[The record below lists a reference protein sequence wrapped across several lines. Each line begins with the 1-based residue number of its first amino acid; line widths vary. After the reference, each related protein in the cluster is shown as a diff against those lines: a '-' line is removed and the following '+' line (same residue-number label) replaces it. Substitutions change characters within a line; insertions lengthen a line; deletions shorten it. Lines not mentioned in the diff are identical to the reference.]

1 MQHFFSFL
9 IILYPVYEDI
19 KNQKIDIRPC
29 LMLLM
34 AGLFIRLISG
44 NTLLSEYLWG
54 ILPGCAEFFSGKLF
68 GHWIG
73 EGDCLLILSI
83 GILEG
88 IAFCMKLLFLS
99 CIGIFAF
106 SVYMLASG
114 KLHRKS
120 RVAGV
125 PFMFLGYI
133 GAWVL

>member
-54 ILPGCAEFFSGKLF
+54 MLPGSAERV
-68 GHWIG
+68 
-73 EGDCLLILSI
+73 
-83 GILEG
+83 
-88 IAFCMKLLFLS
+88 FCWCTKK
-99 CIGIFAF
+99 I
-106 SVYMLASG
+106 
-114 KLHRKS
+114 
-120 RVAGV
+120 
-125 PFMFLGYI
+125 
-133 GAWVL
+133 

>member
-1 MQHFFSFL
+1 ML
-9 IILYPVYEDI
+9 VYEDI

-34 AGLFIRLISG
+34 AGLLIRLISG

-54 ILPGCAEFFSGKLF
+54 MLPGCAAFFSGRLF

-88 IAFCMKLLFLS
+88 VAFCMKLLFLS
-99 CIGIFAF
+99 CIGIFTF
-106 SVYMLASG
+106 SVYMLAAFFDVGSVG
-114 KLHRKS
+114 DRLVFSLAS
-120 RVAGV
+120 RHSSVENI
-125 PFMFLGYI
+125 GYQQSN
-133 GAWVL
+133 VLFTL